1 MNKAS
6 AREVSWHRSAGE
18 HIAQAHGAGESRL
31 FSQVQALPLQSLPQA
46 AWRGAAERLMPGS
59 RIVEADRLDRYDAY
73 YYAREPHTMTGHR
86 ERPLPVWRL
95 QFDDPN
101 RTTVVIDPRTG
112 LIQHISDNHRR
123 VDRWLF
129 AFLHSFDLPAF
140 LALRPAWDAWMVGFS
155 IAGAL
160 LAGTAVVTGTR
171 RMLRRQRRWTV
182 HHGCP
187 GANTSGVQP
196 KLVVGPDVSNGPRDT
211 P

>member
-1 MNKAS
+1 
-6 AREVSWHRSAGE
+6 
-18 HIAQAHGAGESRL
+18 
-31 FSQVQALPLQSLPQA
+31 
-46 AWRGAAERLMPGS
+46 
-59 RIVEADRLDRYDAY
+59 
-73 YYAREPHTMTGHR
+73 MTGHR

-112 LIQHISDNHRR
+112 LIQHISDSHRR

-140 LALRPAWDAWMVGFS
+140 LALRPAWDVWMVGFS

-171 RMLRRQRRWTV
+171 RLSRKQRRWTGQNV
-182 HHGCP
+182 DT
-187 GANTSGVQP
+187 GANTSAHPPASGARPIVHHRSREIP
-196 KLVVGPDVSNGPRDT
+196 
-211 P
+211 